1 MKNTYHFLNLFCIV
15 ILCTMCTESMS
26 NIGDEIDLISSRLQ
40 NPIAIQLL
48 QQMQRQPL
56 IYEQMKEQSVENV
69 ISFEHTV
76 ISSSSQYG
84 MFYAV
89 PYTQQETIEGCFI
102 IPIQEEH
109 CKKLSVPIN
118 QNIQGI
124 TPYKCQ

>member
-89 PYTQQETIEGCFI
+89 PYTQ
-102 IPIQEEH
+102 
-109 CKKLSVPIN
+109 
-118 QNIQGI
+118 
-124 TPYKCQ
+124 

>member
-56 IYEQMKEQSVENV
+56 IYEQMKEQSV
-69 ISFEHTV
+69 
-76 ISSSSQYG
+76 
-84 MFYAV
+84 
-89 PYTQQETIEGCFI
+89 
-102 IPIQEEH
+102 
-109 CKKLSVPIN
+109 
-118 QNIQGI
+118 
-124 TPYKCQ
+124 